1 MLSLQHN
8 GSVTMQDVHT
18 AEHIQHETYLQYDN
32 NLN

>member
-1 MLSLQHN
+1 MLSLHH
-8 GSVTMQDVHT
+8 GSVIIQDIHT